1 MITALRNTDKV
12 FFDAVSQIRMPRWA
26 SGRVALVGDAAYAP
40 SFLTGQGTSL
50 ALVGAYMLAGSL
62 SGRDHVEGFTAYER
76 TTREF
81 VTLNQNLVGKGSAT
95 LFPITA
101 EDLRQRNDRLRSL
114 DAMPPKQGRSAHS
127 ALILPDFAIAPR
139 R

>member
-1 MITALRNTDKV
+1 MITALRNTDEV
-12 FFDAVSQIRMPRWA
+12 FFDAVSQIRMRSWS
-26 SGRVALVGDAAYAP
+26 SGRVALVGDSAYAP

-62 SGRDHVEGFTAYER
+62 AGRDHTEGFTAYEH

-101 EDLRQRNDRLRSL
+101 EDLQQRNERLRNL
-114 DAMPPKQGRSAHS
+114 NAMPPKQGRPAHS
-127 ALILPDFAIAPR
+127 ALTLPDIAIST
-139 R
+139 